1 MGAPPLEGCHTI
13 RYLRGGY
20 KAGVQDR
27 WTLDEVAWVRFSLVG
42 IMGRGS
48 RARVVAAGLTV
59 GKGS

>member
-20 KAGVQDR
+20 EAGVQDR
-27 WTLDEVAWVRFSLVG
+27 WTLDEVTWVRTSLVG
-42 IMGRGS
+42 MGRGS
-48 RARVVAAGLTV
+48 RARVAAAGLSV